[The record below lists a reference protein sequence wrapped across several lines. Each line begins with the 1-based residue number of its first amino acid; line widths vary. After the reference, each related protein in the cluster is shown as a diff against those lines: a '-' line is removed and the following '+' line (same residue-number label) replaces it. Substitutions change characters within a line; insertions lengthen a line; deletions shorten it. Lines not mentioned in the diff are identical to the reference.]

1 MTTDESAKREGAIER
16 LRKDLADADAG
27 NQYAWLVRSD
37 DLREALSALEAS
49 NKALREWIPVEER
62 MPPSGMNV
70 LAFYRN
76 SYDKGRTIRAFWA
89 APHSMEASEEDNCGA
104 VEETDDGD
112 FLRSGWYESN
122 ENDEISYGVSERVT
136 HWMPLPASPALAP
149 ALVDGKEKS

>member
-1 MTTDESAKREGAIER
+1 MTTDESSKKEGAGDAHWCDACEDWMCRCAGQRIES
-16 LRKDLADADAG
+16 LR
-27 NQYAWLVRSD
+27 
-37 DLREALSALEAS
+37 SALEAS

-70 LAFYRN
+70 LAFFRN

-136 HWMPLPASPALAP
+136 HWMPLPAPPALAP
-149 ALVDGKEKS
+149 ALVDGKGAA